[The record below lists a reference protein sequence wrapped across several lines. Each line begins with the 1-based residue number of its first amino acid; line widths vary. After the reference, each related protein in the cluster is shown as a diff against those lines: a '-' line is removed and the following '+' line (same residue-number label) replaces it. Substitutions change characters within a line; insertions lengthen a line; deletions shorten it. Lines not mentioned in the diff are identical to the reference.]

1 MTNNIS
7 QQNSSFMNK
16 CGVCGADEECLST
29 IEMHANYG
37 SRYDGEHSTLKLCAK
52 CFDTLYT
59 LLKHQVQMETTNQWG
74 WENE

>member
-1 MTNNIS
+1 MKSKQHFI
-7 QQNSSFMNK
+7 NK
-16 CGVCGADEECLST
+16 CGVCGADEECLSV

-52 CFDTLYT
+52 CFDTLYM
-59 LLKHQVQMETTNQWG
+59 LLRNQVQMETTNQWG